1 MAAKALITDIAGTVL
16 TADER
21 AFFRDADPWG
31 SAIFARNVE
40 TPAQL
45 LALADSFRDAV
56 GRADAPIFVDQEGG
70 RVRRLRPPHWPDYP
84 PAAVFGRLYDI
95 EPELGLRAA
104 WLGAR
109 LMAADLLAVGI
120 TVDCIPVCD
129 VPVAGADNIIGDR
142 AYGTTPAKVA
152 ALAAAAAAGAMEGG
166 VLPVFK
172 HLPGHGRAP
181 VDSHK
186 ALPVVATDRRTL
198 ESTDFAAFKPLAG
211 LPMGMTAHVVYSAI
225 DPVQPATTSVTMVR
239 DVIRGTIGFD
249 GLLMSDDI
257 TMEALAGT
265 LAERSRASLAAGCDV
280 VLHCNGSLAQR
291 IEVAGAVPPLS
302 GDAARRAD
310 AALAAR
316 REPSAI
322 DLAQARAEFAALL
335 ARDPAHAPVTS

>member
-1 MAAKALITDIAGTVL
+1 MAVKALITDLAGTVL
-16 TADER
+16 SADER
-21 AFFRDADPWG
+21 AFLRDADPWG
-31 SAIFARNVE
+31 IAIFARNVE
-40 TPAQL
+40 TPAQI
-45 LALADSFRDAV
+45 LALMDSFRDAV
-56 GRADAPIFVDQEGG
+56 GRADAPSFVDQEGG

-84 PAAVFGRLYDI
+84 PAAVFGRLYDM
-95 EPELGLRAA
+95 EPALGLRAA

-142 AYGTTPAKVA
+142 AYGATPGKVA
-152 ALAAAAAAGAMEGG
+152 ALAASAADGLMDGG

-186 ALPVVATDRRTL
+186 ALPVVTADRETL
-198 ESTDFAAFKPLAG
+198 TKTDFAAFRPLAH

-225 DPVQPATTSVTMVR
+225 DPVAPATTSVTIVSE
-239 DVIRGTIGFD
+239 VIRRTIGFD

-265 LAERSRASLAAGCDV
+265 LAERARACVSAGCDV
-280 VLHCNGSLAQR
+280 VLHCNGSLPQR
-291 IEVAGAVPPLS
+291 IEVADATPPLS
-302 GDAARRAD
+302 GEAARRAD
-310 AALAAR
+310 AALAAQR
-316 REPSAI
+316 KPSSI

-335 ARDPAHAPVTS
+335 ARVNATAATA